1 MNAIK
6 RADRPGQGGQEGPL
20 SSQQSRPDAGSSIAA
35 KDVKA
40 LRDRTGAGMMDCKKA
55 LTEADGDVE
64 KAIEVLRLRQ
74 GKKIQDLGER
84 TATEGTV
91 QAYIH
96 AGAKVGVLIEV
107 DCNTDFVATNDDF
120 TGFARDIAMQI
131 AATPTVAYVTRE
143 DVPAE
148 AREAEA
154 RIYEQEAAEKPEN
167 VRERIVAGK
176 LDAWYQTIVLLEQ
189 EMHNPKFEG
198 KTVQQLRDELA
209 AKTGENVVIRRF
221 VRFAVGQ

>member
-1 MNAIK
+1 MSAVEI
-6 RADRPGQGGQEGPL
+6 
-20 SSQQSRPDAGSSIAA
+20 SA

-55 LTEADGDVE
+55 LSEAAGDVE
-64 KAIEVLRLRQ
+64 KAIELLRVKQ

-84 TATEGTV
+84 VATEGTV

-120 TGFARDIAMQI
+120 VGFARDIAMQI
-131 AATPTVAYVTRE
+131 AATPTVNYVGRE

-148 AREAEA
+148 ARDAEA
-154 RIYEQEAAEKPEN
+154 RVYEQEASEKPEN
-167 VRERIVAGK
+167 IREKIVAGK
-176 LDAWYQTIVLLEQ
+176 LDAWYRTIVLLEQ
-189 EMHNPKFEG
+189 EMHNPKFDG
-198 KTVQQLRDELA
+198 KTVQQLRDELT

-221 VRFAVGQ
+221 TRFAVGQ

>member
-1 MNAIK
+1 VSAT
-6 RADRPGQGGQEGPL
+6 DV
-20 SSQQSRPDAGSSIAA
+20 SA

-55 LTEADGDVE
+55 LAEAANDIE
-64 KAIEVLRLRQ
+64 KAIELLRLKQ

-107 DCNTDFVATNDDF
+107 DCNTDFVANNEDF
-120 TGFARDIAMQI
+120 VTFARDVAMQI
-131 AATPTVAYVTRE
+131 AATPTVAYVSRE

-148 AREAEA
+148 ARDAEA
-154 RIYEQEAAEKPEN
+154 RIYEQEAAGKPES
-167 VRERIVAGK
+167 VREKIVAGK
-176 LDAWYQTIVLLEQ
+176 LNFWYQTIVLLEQ

-198 KTVQQLRDELA
+198 KTVQQLRDELT
-209 AKTGENVVIRRF
+209 AKTGENVVVRRF
-221 VRFAVGQ
+221 IRFAVGQ

>member
-1 MNAIK
+1 MSAVEI
-6 RADRPGQGGQEGPL
+6 
-20 SSQQSRPDAGSSIAA
+20 SA

-55 LTEADGDVE
+55 LSEAGGNVKE
-64 KAIEVLRLRQ
+64 AIEILRVKQ
-74 GKKIQDLGER
+74 GKKIEDLGER
-84 TATEGTV
+84 VASEGTV

-107 DCNTDFVATNDDF
+107 DCNTDFVASNEDF
-120 TGFARDIAMQI
+120 VAFARDVAMQI
-131 AATPTVAYVTRE
+131 AASPSVSYVSRD
-143 DVPAE
+143 DVPEE

-154 RIYEQEAAEKPEN
+154 RVYRQEVEDKPEN
-167 VRERIVAGK
+167 IREKIVEGK
-176 LDAWYQTIVLLEQ
+176 LNSWLEGVVLLEQ

-198 KTVQQLRDELA
+198 KSVQQLRDELT

-221 VRFAVGQ
+221 TRFAVGQ

>member
-1 MNAIK
+1 VSAVEI
-6 RADRPGQGGQEGPL
+6 
-20 SSQQSRPDAGSSIAA
+20 SA

-55 LTEADGDVE
+55 LAEADNDIE
-64 KAIEVLRLRQ
+64 KAIELLRLKQ

-107 DCNTDFVATNDDF
+107 DCNTDFVATNEDF
-120 TGFARDIAMQI
+120 VTFARDLAMQI
-131 AATPTVAYVTRE
+131 AATPTVGYVSRE
-143 DVPAE
+143 DVPAQE
-148 AREAEA
+148 REAEA

-167 VRERIVAGK
+167 IREKIVAGK
-176 LDAWYQTIVLLEQ
+176 LDSWYQTIVLLELQ
-189 EMHNPKFEG
+189 MHNPKFEG
-198 KTVQQLRDELA
+198 KTVQQLRDELTV
-209 AKTGENVVIRRF
+209 KTGENVVIRRF

>member
-1 MNAIK
+1 MSTVEI
-6 RADRPGQGGQEGPL
+6 G
-20 SSQQSRPDAGSSIAA
+20 A

-55 LTEADGDVE
+55 LAEAHGDIE
-64 KAIEVLRLRQ
+64 KAIEILRLRQ

-84 TATEGTV
+84 AATEGTV

-96 AGAKVGVLIEV
+96 PGAKVGVLIEV
-107 DCNTDFVATNDDF
+107 DCNTDFVAANEDF
-120 TGFARDIAMQI
+120 VAFARDVAMQI
-131 AATPTVAYVTRE
+131 AATPSVKYVSRE
-143 DVPAE
+143 EVPAD
-148 AREAEA
+148 ARDSEA

-176 LDAWYQTIVLLEQ
+176 LDAWFGTVVVLEQ
-189 EMHNPKFEG
+189 EMHNPKFDG
-198 KTVQQLRDELA
+198 KTVQQLRDELT

-221 VRFAVGQ
+221 TRFAVGQ

>member
-1 MNAIK
+1 MSTT
-6 RADRPGQGGQEGPL
+6 E
-20 SSQQSRPDAGSSIAA
+20 IAA

-40 LRDRTGAGMMDCKKA
+40 LRERTGAGMMDCKKA
-55 LTEADGDVE
+55 LSEAQGDVE
-64 KAIEVLRLRQ
+64 KAIEILRLQQ

-96 AGAKVGVLIEV
+96 PGARVGVLIEV
-107 DCNTDFVATNDDF
+107 DCNTDFVANNEEVVS
-120 TGFARDIAMQI
+120 FARDVAMQI
-131 AATPTVAYVTRE
+131 AATPTVRYVSRD

-148 AREAEA
+148 AREAEE
-154 RIYEQEAAEKPEN
+154 RIYQQEAADKPEN

-176 LDAWYQTIVLLEQ
+176 LDSWYETVVLAEQ

-198 KTVQQLRDELA
+198 KTVQQLRDELTA
-209 AKTGENVVIRRF
+209 TTGENIVIRRF
-221 VRFAVGQ
+221 ARFAVGQ

>member
-1 MNAIK
+1 
-6 RADRPGQGGQEGPL
+6 
-20 SSQQSRPDAGSSIAA
+20 
-35 KDVKA
+35 
-40 LRDRTGAGMMDCKKA
+40 MDCKKA
-55 LTEADGDVE
+55 LTEAAGDVE

-84 TATEGTV
+84 TATEGTI

-107 DCNTDFVATNDDF
+107 DCNTDFVANNEDF
-120 TGFARDIAMQI
+120 TAFARDVAMQI
-131 AATPTVAYVTRE
+131 AATPTVRYVSRE
-143 DVPAE
+143 DVPADE
-148 AREAEA
+148 RAAES
-154 RIYEQEAAEKPEN
+154 RIYEQEAADKPEN
-167 VRERIVAGK
+167 VRPRIVEGK
-176 LDAWYQTIVLLEQ
+176 LDSWLATIVLLEQ
-189 EMHNPKFEG
+189 ELHNPKFEG